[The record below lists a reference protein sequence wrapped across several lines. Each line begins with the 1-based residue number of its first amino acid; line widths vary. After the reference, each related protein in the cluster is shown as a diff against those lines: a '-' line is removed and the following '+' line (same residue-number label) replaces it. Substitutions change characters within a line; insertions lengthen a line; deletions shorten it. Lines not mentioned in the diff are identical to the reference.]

1 MFSRAMRNLL
11 RRFPMNLL
19 RAILL
24 GYRFWNRI
32 KDPTVR
38 KKVAAAF
45 GDGLITRKEWDG
57 VGEDLGLFQKRG

>member
-1 MFSRAMRNLL
+1 
-11 RRFPMNLL
+11 MNLL

-32 KDPTVR
+32 KDPAVR